1 MCGLHSATNGTV
13 PRLIAQDP
21 KTALKSLS
29 YQTCAGE
36 KKAGYPASVASL

>member
-1 MCGLHSATNGTV
+1 MRTTTGCSA